1 MRKWEDIVKDKLEES
16 DNTLPESVFAQFQA
30 RRSAAASALAPK
42 RFPLLWVAIP
52 AVAAGL
58 AAILLL
64 RQPAVPVPD
73 DGIQVIQQPTAPV
86 AVAVD
91 SVMMDEPIQMEP
103 TAKQA
108 LKQRIVKQSIVEPQV
123 EVEADIIENLESE
136 EKAPATPEAPQ
147 KPETVDKPTTITTS
161 PFIPESA
168 QLKPVKMKVGLAA
181 GAVAGGGLL
190 AAAIVPAIKTDAKA
204 GSAEYNSMWSYLD
217 IPNKDHTGMNGTG
230 TNGHTNG
237 DQLLQNQ
244 VHYFPLKLGL
254 SARIPV
260 AKKLFITTGINY
272 SVYWSSFEYNLTG
285 IVKQQAHYLGI
296 PIRLDWVFASN
307 RLFDVY
313 LGGGLEGD
321 FCVGATVGGNRISK
335 DGFGLAL
342 QGAGGVQLNV
352 TKHLGIYVEPQLSW
366 QIPMNNTKLRTY
378 RSTHPLLFTVAAGV
392 RFNISN

>member
-1 MRKWEDIVKDKLEES
+1 MRKWEDIVKDKLEET

-64 RQPAVPVPD
+64 RQPAAVPE
-73 DGIQVIQQPTAPV
+73 DGIQLIQQPSAPLAVTVDTVIVDEPMQLEPPV
-86 AVAVD
+86 A
-91 SVMMDEPIQMEP
+91 Q
-103 TAKQA
+103 TRKR
-108 LKQRIVKQSIVEPQV
+108 RIVKQSNVQPQAVVEAEDSEIIEPEETLSPEPQ
-123 EVEADIIENLESE
+123 EA
-136 EKAPATPEAPQ
+136 
-147 KPETVDKPTTITTS
+147 ETVDKSAPISSS
-161 PFIPESA
+161 PFIPEKSA
-168 QLKPVKMKVGLAA
+168 QPKTVKMKVGLAA

-204 GSAEYNSMWSYLD
+204 GSAEYNSMWSNLD
-217 IPNKDHTGMNGTG
+217 IPNKDHTEMNGTG

>member
-1 MRKWEDIVKDKLEES
+1 MRKWEDIVKDKLEEA
-16 DNTLPESVFAQFQA
+16 DGTLPESVFAEFRA
-30 RRSAAASALAPK
+30 RRSAAKSASASK
-42 RFPLLWVAIP
+42 RFPLVWLAIP

-64 RQPAVPVPD
+64 RQPAAVPD
-73 DGIQVIQQPTAPV
+73 DGIHVIQQPTAPV

-91 SVMMDEPIQMEP
+91 SVMMDEPIQME
-103 TAKQA
+103 TIAKQA
-108 LKQRIVKQSIVEPQV
+108 LKQRIVKQSIMEPQV
-123 EVEADIIENLESE
+123 AIEADIIENIESE

-190 AAAIVPAIKTDAKA
+190 AAAIVPALGTGAA
-204 GSAEYNSMWSYLD
+204 RQSAQTINSKELYNQADRYQM
-217 IPNKDHTGMNGTG
+217 NNGT
-230 TNGHTNG
+230 TNNGHTVEDLIKG
-237 DQLLQNQ
+237 SPA
-244 VHYFPLKLGL
+244 HYFPLKVGL

-260 AKKLFITTGINY
+260 APKLFISTGINY
-272 SVYWSSFEYNLTG
+272 SLFISTFEYTLSGKRN
-285 IVKQQAHYLGI
+285 QQAHYLGI
-296 PIRLDWVFASN
+296 PVRLDWVFASN
-307 RLFDVY
+307 KLFDVY
-313 LGGGLEGD
+313 VGGGLEGD

-366 QIPMNNTKLRTY
+366 QIPLNNMVLETY
-378 RSTHPLLFTVAAGV
+378 RSTHPLLFTVAAGI
-392 RFNISN
+392 RFNMGN

>member
-1 MRKWEDIVKDKLEES
+1 MRKWEDIVKDKLEEA
-16 DNTLPESVFAQFQA
+16 DGTLPESVFAEFQA
-30 RRSAAASALAPK
+30 RRSAAASASAPK
-42 RFPLLWVAIP
+42 RFPLVWLAIP

-73 DGIQVIQQPTAPV
+73 DGIQVIQQPSAPLAVTVDTVIVDEPMQLEPPV
-86 AVAVD
+86 A
-91 SVMMDEPIQMEP
+91 Q
-103 TAKQA
+103 TRKR
-108 LKQRIVKQSIVEPQV
+108 RIVKQSNVQPQAVVEAEDSEIIEPEETLSPEPQ
-123 EVEADIIENLESE
+123 EA
-136 EKAPATPEAPQ
+136 
-147 KPETVDKPTTITTS
+147 ETVDKSAPISSS

-204 GSAEYNSMWSYLD
+204 GSAEYNSMWSSLD
-217 IPNKDHTGMNGTG
+217 IPHKDHTGMNGTG

-285 IVKQQAHYLGI
+285 MVKQQAHYLGI
-296 PIRLDWVFASN
+296 PVRLDWVFASN

-321 FCVGATVGGNRISK
+321 FCVGATLGGNRISK

-342 QGAGGVQLNV
+342 QGAGGVQLNF

>member
-1 MRKWEDIVKDKLEES
+1 MRKWEDIVKDKLEEA
-16 DNTLPESVFAQFQA
+16 DGPLPESVFAQFQA
-30 RRSAAASALAPK
+30 RRSAAKSASASK
-42 RFPLLWVAIP
+42 RFPLVWLAIP

-64 RQPAVPVPD
+64 RQPAAVPE
-73 DGIQVIQQPTAPV
+73 DGIQLIQQPSAPL
-86 AVAVD
+86 AVTVD
-91 SVMMDEPIQMEP
+91 TVIVDEPMQLEP
-103 TAKQA
+103 PAAQTRKR
-108 LKQRIVKQSIVEPQV
+108 RIVKQSNVQPQAVVEAEDSEIIEPEETLSPEPQ
-123 EVEADIIENLESE
+123 EA
-136 EKAPATPEAPQ
+136 
-147 KPETVDKPTTITTS
+147 ETVDKSAPISSS
-161 PFIPESA
+161 PFIPEKSA
-168 QLKPVKMKVGLAA
+168 QPKTVKMKVGLAA

-204 GSAEYNSMWSYLD
+204 GSAEYNSMWSNLD

-254 SARIPV
+254 STRIPV

-296 PIRLDWVFASN
+296 PVRLDWVFASN

>member
-1 MRKWEDIVKDKLEES
+1 MRKWEDIVKDKLEEA
-16 DNTLPESVFAQFQA
+16 DGALPESVFAEFRA
-30 RRSAAASALAPK
+30 RRSAAASASTPK
-42 RFPLLWVAIP
+42 RFPLVWLAIP

-64 RQPAVPVPD
+64 RQPTAVPE
-73 DGIQVIQQPTAPV
+73 DGIQLIQQPSAPL
-86 AVAVD
+86 AVTVD
-91 SVMMDEPIQMEP
+91 TVIVDEPMQLEP
-103 TAKQA
+103 PVSQTHKH
-108 LKQRIVKQSIVEPQV
+108 RIVKQSHIQPQVVAEAESIDNVGQEEKEAITHEPQ
-123 EVEADIIENLESE
+123 EA
-136 EKAPATPEAPQ
+136 
-147 KPETVDKPTTITTS
+147 ETVDKPTTIPSS
-161 PFIPESA
+161 PFIPEKSA
-168 QLKPVKMKVGLAA
+168 QPKTVKMKVGLAA

-285 IVKQQAHYLGI
+285 MVKQQAHYLGI
-296 PIRLDWVFASN
+296 PVRLDWVFASN

-342 QGAGGVQLNV
+342 QGAGGVQLNF

-378 RSTHPLLFTVAAGV
+378 RSMHPLLFTVSAGI
-392 RFNISN
+392 RFNIGN